1 MTDSTHTTSTHTTSA
16 HENGAHTD
24 LLQSAPGEVVQAEL
38 VTDDLGFG
46 VAVAQF
52 APGAD
57 KTANLETIARLARVA
72 KERGAALVVFPE
84 YSSFFV
90 DPLGP
95 ELVENAEPLDGPF
108 VTVLAGLAA
117 ELDLHIIAGMAAEVR
132 DERRFSN
139 LVVAISPADGVI
151 ATYSK
156 LHLYDAFGAHESEWV
171 EPGSIDEPETFS
183 IQGVT
188 IGMQTCYDIRFP
200 EVSRRLVDAGADVV
214 AVPAEWVRG
223 PLKEHHWRS
232 LVTARALENTIY
244 VAAADQTPPVGVGAS
259 LVVDP
264 MGVTIASLGEREDVA
279 VAFIDPRRIDEV
291 RRINPALALR
301 RFAVVERTD

>member
-1 MTDSTHTTSTHTTSA
+1 MSDVASERLTDPAVRADLGASA
-16 HENGAHTD
+16 GAP
-24 LLQSAPGEVVQAEL
+24 A
-38 VTDDLGFG
+38 LGFG
-46 VAVAQF
+46 VGVAQF

-57 KTANLETIARLARVA
+57 KAANLETIARLARTA

-95 ELVENAEPLDGPF
+95 ELVANAEALDGAF

-117 ELDLHIIAGMAAEVR
+117 ELDLHIIAGMVAETT
-132 DERRFSN
+132 DAGRFAN
-139 LVVAISPADGVI
+139 LLVAVSPEDGLI

-156 LHLYDAFGAHESEWV
+156 LHLYDAFGARESTWV
-171 EPGSIDEPETFS
+171 QPGTIEPPQTFS
-183 IQGVT
+183 IESVT

-200 EVSRRLVDAGADVV
+200 EVSRRLVDAGADLV

-244 VAAADQTPPVGVGAS
+244 VAAADQTPPIGVGAS

-279 VAFIDPRRIDEV
+279 VAWIDPARIDEV
-291 RRINPALALR
+291 RRVNPALALR
-301 RFAVVERTD
+301 RFGTTIL